1 MTSSSFISATAI
13 SPATTSVAK
22 KVRLAKYLAL
32 TGLCSR
38 RAATRYIR
46 DGLIMIDGRQANHID
61 TVTPIETADGTNC
74 RESLLFDGIAIEG
87 IEAKQYWILNKSVG
101 TDCRLL
107 PDDPDSLLHL
117 LPASPRL
124 YPVGRLDKD
133 SRGLLLLTNDGELT
147 QKLMHPDFGH
157 SKVYHVRVDRPFDDD
172 FLHLMAQGVRYRD
185 VTTLPCKMS
194 RLSEDQFE
202 IVLTQGLNRQIRRM
216 SQALGYKVIDLK
228 RIKIQNLELGTLNEG
243 EMRPLTEAE
252 ITKLRAALE

>member
-1 MTSSSFISATAI
+1 METSSLAN
-13 SPATTSVAK
+13 

-46 DGLIMIDGRQANHID
+46 DGLITINGRQANHID
-61 TVTPIETADGTNC
+61 TVTLIETADGTNC
-74 RESLLFDGIAIEG
+74 KESLLFDGNLIEG
-87 IEAKQYWILNKSVG
+87 VESKQYWLFNKAVG

-117 LPASPRL
+117 LPVGPRL

-133 SRGLLLLTNDGELT
+133 SCGLLLLTNDGELT

-157 SKVYHVRVDRPFDDD
+157 SKIYHVRVDRPFDDD
-172 FLHLMAQGVRYRD
+172 FLHLMAQGVNYRD

-216 SQALGYKVIDLK
+216 SQALGYQVIDLE
-228 RIKIQNLELGTLNEG
+228 RIKIQSLELGELNEG
-243 EMRPLTEAE
+243 EMRQLTEAE
-252 ITKLRAALE
+252 LTTLKAALE

>member
-1 MTSSSFISATAI
+1 MTPSSIISATAI
-13 SPATTSVAK
+13 SPAKASVSK

-46 DGLIMIDGRQANHID
+46 DGLIRIDGRLANHID
-61 TVTPIETADGTNC
+61 TVTLIETPDGLIC
-74 RESLLFDGIAIEG
+74 KESLLFDGIAVDG
-87 IEAKQYWILNKSVG
+87 IEPKQYWMLNKSVG

-117 LPASPRL
+117 LPTSPRL

-157 SKVYHVRVDRPFDDD
+157 SKIYHVRLDRPFDDD
-172 FLHLMAQGVRYRD
+172 FLHLMAQGVSYRD

-216 SQALGYKVIDLK
+216 SQALGYQVIDLE
-228 RIKIQNLELGTLNEG
+228 RIKIQSLELGELNEG

-252 ITKLRAALE
+252 ISTLRSALE

>member
-1 MTSSSFISATAI
+1 MTSPSMT
-13 SPATTSVAK
+13 
-22 KVRLAKYLAL
+22 VRLAKYLAL

-46 DGLIMIDGRQANHID
+46 DGQIMIDGRLANHID
-61 TVTPIETADGTNC
+61 IVTLIESPGGTNC
-74 RESLLFDGIAIEG
+74 QESLLFHGIKVAG
-87 IEAKQYWILNKSVG
+87 IEPKQYWMLNKSVG

-133 SRGLLLLTNDGELT
+133 SRGLLLLTNDGDLT
-147 QKLMHPDFGH
+147 QRLMHPDFGH
-157 SKVYHVRVDRPFDDD
+157 TKTYRVRVDRPYEDD
-172 FLHLMAQGVRYRD
+172 FLQLMSQGVSYKD

-216 SQALGYKVIDLK
+216 SQTLGYEVIDLK
-228 RIKIQNLELGTLNEG
+228 RIKIQSLEMQRLTEG
-243 EMRPLTEAE
+243 EMRELTADE
-252 ITKLRAALE
+252 IEKLKRVTNLNSG